1 VSLAASAR
9 LPGPT
14 LSRRG
19 RTVLTVSIAVAFTI
33 ALVVVLIGR
42 RHEFVAA
49 LETAPLWMLALTAA
63 LQAVAL
69 VSRSE
74 AWLVC
79 VSAAGGTVSRRRL
92 YRASSMGSLAS
103 VLSSQLAAAARIAV
117 LRRTNAED
125 SPRVPALIAAET
137 PILATEAALAALT
150 SFTLVGPLGL
160 PLWLPFVCIL
170 VTGGILLAL
179 RRLAGRRRQGFCSG
193 LAVLRSTRGR
203 ARVIAFVLV
212 AVFAQILRNWLML
225 RTLGVDASI
234 FDAIAVLIAMVT
246 FSQLPIG
253 PSVGAAAVVMIL
265 GANGLAITATA
276 GLLLTVTGT
285 VGALGFAAWAG
296 VDHVVRFRRTPALT

>member
-1 VSLAASAR
+1 M
-9 LPGPT
+9 T
-14 LSRRG
+14 RRTG
-19 RTVLTVSIAVAFTI
+19 LTVTLAVAFTI
-33 ALVVVLIGR
+33 ALVAVLFSR

-49 LETAPLWMLALTAA
+49 VETAPIWMLLLTAC

-74 AWLVC
+74 AWHVC
-79 VSAAGGTVSRRRL
+79 VTAAGGTVSRRRL

-103 VLSSQLAAAARIAV
+103 VLSTQLATAARIAA

-137 PILATEAALAALT
+137 PIIAVEAALAALT

-160 PLWLPFVCIL
+160 PLWLPFLCIL
-170 VTGGILLAL
+170 VAAGILLAL

-193 LAVLRSTRGR
+193 LAVLCSTNGR
-203 ARVIAFVLV
+203 ARVVAFVLV

-253 PSVGAAAVVMIL
+253 PSVGATAVVLIL
-265 GANGLAITATA
+265 GAHGLAVTAAA
-276 GLLLTVTGT
+276 GVLLTVTGT

>member
-1 VSLAASAR
+1 VSLAAPVRRPRS
-9 LPGPT
+9 T
-14 LSRRG
+14 WSRRH
-19 RTVLTVSIAVAFTI
+19 RTGLTVAITVAFTI
-33 ALVVVLIGR
+33 ALVAVLFSR

-49 LETAPLWMLALTAA
+49 LETAPLWMLALAA
-63 LQAVAL
+63 CLQAVAL

-103 VLSSQLAAAARIAV
+103 VLSSQLATAARIAV
-117 LRRTNAED
+117 LRRSNAD
-125 SPRVPALIAAET
+125 QSPRVPALIAAEA
-137 PILATEAALAALT
+137 PIIAVEAALAALT

-170 VTGGILLAL
+170 VTGGLLLAL
-179 RRLAGRRRQGFCSG
+179 RRLAGRRRQGFFSG

-203 ARVIAFVLV
+203 ARVIGFVLI

-265 GANGLAITATA
+265 GANGLAITAAA
-276 GLLLTVTGT
+276 GVLLTVTGT

-296 VDHVVRFRRTPALT
+296 VDHIVGFRRTPALT

>member
-1 VSLAASAR
+1 VSLAAPLERRRPLLSGR
-9 LPGPT
+9 RRTT
-14 LSRRG
+14 L
-19 RTVLTVSIAVAFTI
+19 TASIAVAFTI
-33 ALVVVLIGR
+33 ALVAVLFSR

-49 LETAPLWMLALTAA
+49 VETAPIWMLALTAC

-103 VLSSQLAAAARIAV
+103 VLSSQLATAARIAV
-117 LRRTNAED
+117 LRRTNAAD

-137 PILATEAALAALT
+137 PIIAVEAALAALT

-160 PLWLPFVCIL
+160 PLWLPFLCIL

-203 ARVIAFVLV
+203 ARVVGFVLV

-253 PSVGAAAVVMIL
+253 PGVGAAAVVMIL
-265 GANGLAITATA
+265 GANGLAITAAA
-276 GLLLTVTGT
+276 GVLLTVTGT
-285 VGALGFAAWAG
+285 IGALGFAAWAG
-296 VDHVVRFRRTPALT
+296 VDHVVRFRRTPALS

>member
-9 LPGPT
+9 RPGRT
-14 LSRRG
+14 LSRRR

-49 LETAPLWMLALTAA
+49 VETAPLWMLALTAA
-63 LQAVAL
+63 LQALAL

-137 PILATEAALAALT
+137 PILATEAGLAALT

-160 PLWLPFVCIL
+160 PLWLPFACIL
-170 VTGGILLAL
+170 ITGGILLAL

-296 VDHVVRFRRTPALT
+296 VDHVVRFRRAPALT